1 MKRILLTSH
10 GINTKLGYD
19 KIARAMVLEDNS
31 DKKILLIT
39 DPVDE
44 IQNLLRARAE
54 QLGFAK
60 KNIWVLEAANVN
72 EVKNIAFDV
81 IYVSE
86 GNTFSILAYM
96 KKLDILDHIR
106 QCAMNGAD
114 YIGASA
120 GAHIAGQ
127 NISAAYEL
135 EEGADQLTDYTALGL
150 LDGIVLPHFRLERY
164 SLYKK
169 LRESGEYKEIYLV
182 SDDGILEA
190 CI

>member
-44 IQNLLRARAE
+44 IQNLLCVRAE

-72 EVKNIAFDV
+72 EVKNIAFMFRRE
-81 IYVSE
+81 IH
-86 GNTFSILAYM
+86 FLFW
-96 KKLDILDHIR
+96 HI
-106 QCAMNGAD
+106 
-114 YIGASA
+114 
-120 GAHIAGQ
+120 
-127 NISAAYEL
+127 
-135 EEGADQLTDYTALGL
+135 
-150 LDGIVLPHFRLERY
+150 
-164 SLYKK
+164 
-169 LRESGEYKEIYLV
+169 
-182 SDDGILEA
+182 
-190 CI
+190 